1 MQQYESEIKKR
12 EKEKQMNTLRKS
24 GTDMWQ
30 DDSLNDWP
38 PGDYRIFVGDLGNE
52 VNDDHLATAFRKYHS
67 FGKAKVVRCKCGRR
81 AGGPVVCVR
90 ARTRGRATNAV
101 G

>member
-1 MQQYESEIKKR
+1 
-12 EKEKQMNTLRKS
+12 MNTLRKS

-52 VNDDHLATAFRKYHS
+52 VNDDHLATAFRKYLS
-67 FGKAKVVRCKCGRR
+67 FGKAKVVRCKKSNKS
-81 AGGPVVCVR
+81 
-90 ARTRGRATNAV
+90 RGYGFV
-101 G
+101 SLMDP